1 VEYVLESQPPAP
13 GSEFPPGVPRA
24 EPGEPLAS
32 SSAPTGTDAEAPSE
46 AGRIARARRSA
57 AELERRARREFDH
70 AREQHPTVRLAVQAF
85 ESDRR
90 RAGGLLAGGLAYRIF
105 LWQIPLALFLVS
117 ALGLATEL
125 SGDDP
130 ADLARKTGMTAAV
143 AGAISQAVAASDSA
157 RWWLLILGAF
167 LTVWAGRGVYRGV
180 RLVSELAWD
189 IRAPRGSALKG
200 SLAVTGFG
208 LLAVALQAFLPKIGQ
223 TLGLPAVVRFVLGL
237 ILATS
242 LAFAVLRLL
251 PRADAPWTCV
261 VPGAV
266 LTGVG
271 MRLLGLGVSTYFAY
285 RLDHS
290 NDLYGALGL
299 AVVMML
305 FLFLVARLFV
315 AAQFLNA
322 TLHARREPPPGAGA
336 R

>member
-1 VEYVLESQPPAP
+1 VEPHSPAP
-13 GSEFPPGVPRA
+13 GSEVPPVPPA
-24 EPGEPLAS
+24 PEPVVGPGSPIAPEADGQDAS
-32 SSAPTGTDAEAPSE
+32 DP
-46 AGRIARARRSA
+46 GRIARARRSA
-57 AELERRARREFDH
+57 AELETRARREFDR
-70 AREQHPTVRLAVQAF
+70 AREQHTTVRLAVQAF

-117 ALGLATEL
+117 AFGLATEL

-130 ADLARKTGMTAAV
+130 ADLARKTGMTAAL
-143 AGAISQAVAASDSA
+143 AGAISQAVAASESA

-167 LTVWAGRGVYRGV
+167 LTIWAGRGVYRGV

-189 IRAPRGSALKG
+189 TRAPRGSSLKG

-208 LLAVALQAFLPKIGQ
+208 LLAVAMQTFLPRMSVALDIH
-223 TLGLPAVVRFVLGL
+223 GLIRFVVGL
-237 ILATS
+237 ILASS

-251 PRADAPWTCV
+251 PRADAPRTSV

-266 LTGVG
+266 LAGVG
-271 MRLLGLGVSTYFAY
+271 VRLLGLAASTYFAY

-322 TLHARREPPPGAGA
+322 TLYRRREPSADAG
-336 R
+336 

>member
-1 VEYVLESQPPAP
+1 VEPQPPAP
-13 GSEFPPGVPRA
+13 GAEVTPGPPSPEPVV
-24 EPGEPLAS
+24 EPGSPIALGADEQAAS
-32 SSAPTGTDAEAPSE
+32 DAS
-46 AGRIARARRSA
+46 RIARARRSA
-57 AELERRARREFDH
+57 AELETRARKEFDR
-70 AREQHPTVRLAVQAF
+70 AREQHATVRLAVQAF

-117 ALGLATEL
+117 AFGVATEL

-130 ADLARKTGMTAAV
+130 ADLARKTGMTAAL
-143 AGAISQAVAASDSA
+143 AGAISQAVAASQSA

-189 IRAPRGSALKG
+189 TRAPRGSSLKG

-208 LLAVALQAFLPKIGQ
+208 VLAVALQAFLPKISE
-223 TLGLPAVVRFVLGL
+223 TLGLPAVVRFALGL

-251 PRADAPWTCV
+251 PRADVPWTSIL
-261 VPGAV
+261 PGAV
-266 LTGVG
+266 LIGVG
-271 MRLLGLGVSTYFAY
+271 MRLLGLAASTYFAY

-322 TLHARREPPPGAGA
+322 TLHRRGEPLPSADGG
-336 R
+336 

>member
-1 VEYVLESQPPAP
+1 MEDVLETQPPAP
-13 GSEFPPGVPRA
+13 GSEFPTGMPRTEPA
-24 EPGEPLAS
+24 EPLDS
-32 SSAPTGTDAEAPSE
+32 STAPNGTDVAATSE

-57 AELERRARREFDH
+57 AELEGRARREFDH
-70 AREQHPTVRLAVQAF
+70 AKERHATVRLAAQAF

-105 LWQIPLALFLVS
+105 LWQIPLALFLVT
-117 ALGLATEL
+117 ALGLAAEL

-130 ADLARKTGMTAAV
+130 ADLARKTGMTAAL

-157 RWWLLILGAF
+157 RWWLLSLGAF

-208 LLAVALQAFLPKIGQ
+208 LLAVALQAFLPKISQ

-237 ILATS
+237 ILASS

-251 PRADAPWTCV
+251 PRADAPWTSL

-285 RLDHS
+285 RLEHS

-322 TLHARREPPPGAGA
+322 TLHARREPLPDAGA